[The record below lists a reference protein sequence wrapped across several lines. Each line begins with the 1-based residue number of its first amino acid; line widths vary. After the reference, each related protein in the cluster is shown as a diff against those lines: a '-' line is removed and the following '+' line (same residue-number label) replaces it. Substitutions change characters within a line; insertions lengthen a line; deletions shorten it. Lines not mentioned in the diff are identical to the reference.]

1 MLTVKLGGTLSGE
14 HGVGVTKA
22 PYVGLELGQ
31 GAINVMKSIKGVS
44 DPNHILNPQK
54 ISPNNE

>member
-31 GAINVMKSIKGVS
+31 GAINVMKRIKEVL

-54 ISPNNE
+54 IFPKSE